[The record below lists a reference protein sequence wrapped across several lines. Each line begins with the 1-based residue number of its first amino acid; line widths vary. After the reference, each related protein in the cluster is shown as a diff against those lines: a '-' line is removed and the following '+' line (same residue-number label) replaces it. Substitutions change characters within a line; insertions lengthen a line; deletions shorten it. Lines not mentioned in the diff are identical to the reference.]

1 MHNESRVISESQSSP
16 RRFQVEV
23 DLKSNKPKELPK
35 GVSLDSILK
44 IISALIAAAGFV
56 FGIVT
61 FQAQQRNIQTESFK
75 MKLWERKLS
84 TYNELAEIA
93 GNIVIFRN
101 DSLAL
106 DSLVDKFDKVY
117 YSSLILVQDDSVE
130 VKVRAYK
137 EALADYRQGYKSI
150 LYLKKCQI
158 YLMQAIGNSLKK
170 TQDFGDEK

>member
-1 MHNESRVISESQSSP
+1 MHNESGAVTKTPSPP

-23 DLKSNKPKELPK
+23 DLKSDKPNESPK
-35 GVSLDSILK
+35 GLSLDSILK
-44 IISALIAAAGFV
+44 ITSSLIAAAGFV

-61 FQAQQRNIQTESFK
+61 FQTQQKNIQTESFK

-84 TYNELAEIA
+84 TYNELADIA
-93 GNIVIFRN
+93 GNIVIFRS

-150 LYLKKCQI
+150 LYLKKSQI
-158 YLMQAIGNSLKK
+158 YLMQAISNSLKK